1 MISRHKSQI
10 DRCNLDKGDI
20 LAKRISKIGV
30 MEKVLTK
37 LVNPRF
43 MELLVI

>member
-1 MISRHKSQI
+1 MISRHKSQL
-10 DRCNLDKGDI
+10 DGCNLDKGHI

-30 MEKVLTK
+30 KEQGLTK